1 MIKIFFNYSIKLQ
14 DETCLNKIPQ
24 NVIGIDLGQSLTK
37 IAYLHN
43 DELYLLIHPT
53 QDDYDYINKNLL
65 ENKLTEMQL
74 NLTGGKA
81 YYYQKQL
88 SQKYKSTIFNEFEA
102 NVKGIDFL
110 FNLKKS
116 KNLPEALITTI
127 GTGSSMILKK
137 ESSPI
142 CYEHLGGSALGGGFF
157 MALIKLLYDITSYD
171 EAIDLAQQ
179 GDRYKVDLKVSDI
192 YSPEDQ
198 RVNAIFREFTAAS
211 LGKINTRGKIENYNK
226 QDLLNSLICMIGENI
241 GTIAVEQA
249 KNHNVKYLIF
259 CGGFV
264 SNNKPL
270 KQVLTML
277 CTINKKKAMFLNHS
291 IFAGAI
297 GALKL

>member
-1 MIKIFFNYSIKLQ
+1 MIKIFITYSIKLQ
-14 DETCLNKIPQ
+14 DEPNLKNIPQ
-24 NVIGIDLGQSLTK
+24 NVIGIDIGQSLTK
-37 IAYLHN
+37 ISYLYKNQLH
-43 DELYLLIHPT
+43 LLIHPT
-53 QDDYDYINKNLL
+53 QDDYDYINKYLIDNNLTDM
-65 ENKLTEMQL
+65 KL

-88 SQKYKSTIFNEFEA
+88 SHSYKSTIFNEFEA
-102 NVKGIDFL
+102 NVSGIDIL

-116 KNLPEALITTI
+116 KSLPEALITTI

-137 ESSPI
+137 ES
-142 CYEHLGGSALGGGFF
+142 YEHIGGSALGGGFF
-157 MALIKLLYDITSYD
+157 MALIKLLYKITSYD
-171 EAIDLAQQ
+171 EAIDLAEQ
-179 GDRYKVDLKVSDI
+179 GDRYKVDLKVADI

-198 RVNAIFREFTAAS
+198 RINAIFREFTAVS
-211 LGKINTRGKIENYNK
+211 LGKINSRGKIENYNK
-226 QDLLNSLICMIGENI
+226 EDLLNSLICMIGENL

-249 KNHNVKYLIF
+249 KNHNIKYLIF

-270 KQVLTML
+270 KQVLTL
-277 CTINKKKAMFLNHS
+277 ICTINKKKAIFLNHS

>member
-1 MIKIFFNYSIKLQ
+1 MK
-14 DETCLNKIPQ
+14 
-24 NVIGIDLGQSLTK
+24 
-37 IAYLHN
+37 
-43 DELYLLIHPT
+43 
-53 QDDYDYINKNLL
+53 
-65 ENKLTEMQL
+65 L

-88 SQKYKSTIFNEFEA
+88 SHSYKSTIFNEFEA
-102 NVKGIDFL
+102 NVSGIDIL

-116 KNLPEALITTI
+116 KSLPEALITTI

-137 ESSPI
+137 ES
-142 CYEHLGGSALGGGFF
+142 YEHIGGSALGGGFF
-157 MALIKLLYDITSYD
+157 MALIKLLYKITSYD
-171 EAIDLAQQ
+171 EAIDLAEQ
-179 GDRYKVDLKVSDI
+179 GDRYKVDLKVADI

-198 RVNAIFREFTAAS
+198 RINAIFREFTAVS
-211 LGKINTRGKIENYNK
+211 LGKINSRGKIENYNK
-226 QDLLNSLICMIGENI
+226 EDLLNSLICMIGENL

-249 KNHNVKYLIF
+249 KNHNIKYLIF

-270 KQVLTML
+270 KQVLTL
-277 CTINKKKAMFLNHS
+277 ICTINKKKAIFLNHS

>member
-1 MIKIFFNYSIKLQ
+1 MIKIFITYSIKLQ
-14 DETCLNKIPQ
+14 DEPNLKNIPQ
-24 NVIGIDLGQSLTK
+24 NVIGIDIGQSLTK
-37 IAYLHN
+37 ISYLYKNQLH
-43 DELYLLIHPT
+43 LLIHPT
-53 QDDYDYINKNLL
+53 QDDYDYINKYLIDNNLTDM
-65 ENKLTEMQL
+65 KL

-88 SQKYKSTIFNEFEA
+88 SHSYKSTIFNEFEA
-102 NVKGIDFL
+102 NVSGIDIL

-116 KNLPEALITTI
+116 KSLPEALITTI

-137 ESSPI
+137 ES
-142 CYEHLGGSALGGGFF
+142 YEHIGGSALGGGFF
-157 MALIKLLYDITSYD
+157 MALIKLLYKITSYD
-171 EAIDLAQQ
+171 EAIDLAEQ
-179 GDRYKVDLKVSDI
+179 GDRYKVDLKVADI

-198 RVNAIFREFTAAS
+198 RINAIFREFTATS
-211 LGKINTRGKIENYNK
+211 LGKINSRGKIENYNK
-226 QDLLNSLICMIGENI
+226 EDLLNSLICMIGENL

-249 KNHNVKYLIF
+249 KNHNIKYLIF

-270 KQVLTML
+270 KQVLTL
-277 CTINKKKAMFLNHS
+277 ICTINKKKAIFLNHS

>member
-1 MIKIFFNYSIKLQ
+1 MIKIFITYSIKLQ
-14 DETCLNKIPQ
+14 DEPNLKNIPQ
-24 NVIGIDLGQSLTK
+24 NVIGIDIGQSLTK
-37 IAYLHN
+37 ISYLYKNQLH
-43 DELYLLIHPT
+43 LLIHPT
-53 QDDYDYINKNLL
+53 LDDYDYINKYLIDNNLTDM
-65 ENKLTEMQL
+65 KL

-88 SQKYKSTIFNEFEA
+88 SHSYKSIIFNEFEA
-102 NVKGIDFL
+102 NVSGIDIL

-116 KNLPEALITTI
+116 KSLPEALITTI

-137 ESSPI
+137 ES
-142 CYEHLGGSALGGGFF
+142 YEHIGGSALGGGFF
-157 MALIKLLYDITSYD
+157 MALIKLLYKITSYD
-171 EAIDLAQQ
+171 EAIDLAEQ
-179 GDRYKVDLKVSDI
+179 GDRYKVDLKVADI

-198 RVNAIFREFTAAS
+198 RINAIFREFTAAS
-211 LGKINTRGKIENYNK
+211 LGKINSRGKIENYNK
-226 QDLLNSLICMIGENI
+226 EDLLNSLICMIGENL

-249 KNHNVKYLIF
+249 KNHNIKYLIF

-270 KQVLTML
+270 KQVLRLL
-277 CTINKKKAMFLNHS
+277 CTINKKKAIFLNHS

>member
-1 MIKIFFNYSIKLQ
+1 MIKIFITYSIKLQ
-14 DETCLNKIPQ
+14 DEANLSNIPQ

-37 IAYLHN
+37 VSYLYN
-43 DELYLLIHPT
+43 DDLYLLIHPT
-53 QDDYDYINKNLL
+53 QDDYDYINKYLIDNNLIDM
-65 ENKLTEMQL
+65 KL

-88 SQKYKSTIFNEFEA
+88 SQNYKSTIFNEFEA
-102 NVKGIDFL
+102 NIHGIDIL

-116 KNLPEALITTI
+116 KSLPEALITTI

-137 ESSPI
+137 ES
-142 CYEHLGGSALGGGFF
+142 YEHIGGSALGGGFF
-157 MALIKLLYDITSYD
+157 MALIKLLYNITSYD
-171 EAIDLAQQ
+171 EAIELAQQ
-179 GDRYKVDLKVSDI
+179 GDRYKVDLKVADI

-211 LGKINTRGKIENYNK
+211 LGKINSRGKIEDYNK
-226 QDLLNSLICMIGENI
+226 QDLLNSLICMIGENL

-249 KNHNVKYLIF
+249 KNHNVKYIIF

-270 KQVLTML
+270 KQVLTLL
-277 CTINKKKAMFLNHS
+277 CAINKKKAIFLNHS

>member
-1 MIKIFFNYSIKLQ
+1 VIKIFITYSIKLQ
-14 DETCLNKIPQ
+14 DEPNLKNIPQ
-24 NVIGIDLGQSLTK
+24 NVIGIDIGQSLTK
-37 IAYLHN
+37 ISYLYKNQLH
-43 DELYLLIHPT
+43 LLIHPT
-53 QDDYDYINKNLL
+53 QDDYDYINKYLIDNNLTDM
-65 ENKLTEMQL
+65 KL

-88 SQKYKSTIFNEFEA
+88 SHSYKSTIFNEFEA
-102 NVKGIDFL
+102 NVSGIDIL

-116 KNLPEALITTI
+116 KSLPEALITTI

-137 ESSPI
+137 ES
-142 CYEHLGGSALGGGFF
+142 YEHIGGSALGGGFF
-157 MALIKLLYDITSYD
+157 MALIKLLYKITSYD
-171 EAIDLAQQ
+171 EAIDLAEQ
-179 GDRYKVDLKVSDI
+179 GDRYKVDLKVADI

-198 RVNAIFREFTAAS
+198 RINAIFREFTAVS
-211 LGKINTRGKIENYNK
+211 LGKINSRGKIENYNK
-226 QDLLNSLICMIGENI
+226 EDLLNSLICMIGENL

-249 KNHNVKYLIF
+249 KNHNIKYLIF

-270 KQVLTML
+270 KQVLTL
-277 CTINKKKAMFLNHS
+277 ICTINKKKAMFLNHS